1 MNIRPKIPMFQ
12 KGGLPSTVTWTDPNS
27 TWFTRSGDFGILE
40 GTYNMLKPLY
50 DKWKS
55 SGTEEDY

>member
-1 MNIRPKIPMFQ
+1 MKIRPKIPMFQ
-12 KGGLPSTVTWTDPNS
+12 GGGLPSTVTWSDPKSN
-27 TWFTRSGDFGILE
+27 WFTRSGVGILE

-55 SGTEEDY
+55 SGR

>member
-1 MNIRPKIPMFQ
+1 MNIRPKIPIFQ
-12 KGGLPSTVTWTDPNS
+12 QGKNLPSTVTWTDPKS

-55 SGTEEDY
+55 SGT

>member
-1 MNIRPKIPMFQ
+1 MNIRPKIPMFRN
-12 KGGLPSTVTWTDPNS
+12 GGLPSTVTWTDPNS

-55 SGTEEDY
+55 SGT

>member
-1 MNIRPKIPMFQ
+1 MKIRPKIPIFQ
-12 KGGLPSTVTWTDPNS
+12 EGGHSPSTVTWSNPESN
-27 TWFTRSGDFGILE
+27 WFTRSGIGILE

-55 SGTEEDY
+55 SGK